1 MARVFRLIMILF
13 WLPIISAQ
21 YGGGQSSSSTTT
33 TPSSTSQSSSSTS
46 QSSSKAVHSVDVGE
60 KGFTFSPDTLTVAP
74 GEKVEF
80 HFYPGD
86 HSVAQ
91 ASFDNPCHP
100 SSDTGIWSGF
110 QNPTSGEQVRLA
122 GPFKVGGMLILDSSR
137 RKRSS
142 LWLLMIQILSGYTAL
157 RLGTVKLAWLR

>member
-1 MARVFRLIMILF
+1 
-13 WLPIISAQ
+13 
-21 YGGGQSSSSTTT
+21 YGGSQSSSSTTT
-33 TPSSTSQSSSSTS
+33 TPSSTSPSSSSTS

-100 SSDTGIWSGF
+100 SSNTGIWSGF
-110 QNPTSGEQVRLA
+110 QNPTSGEQKTVFTVTVNDTNPIWLYCAQVGHCQA
-122 GPFKVGGMLILDSSR
+122 GMVAVINPP
-137 RKRSS
+137 
-142 LWLLMIQILSGYTAL
+142 
-157 RLGTVKLAWLR
+157 